1 MHCGSEHSRVV
12 LKDLDI
18 LVNIQQ
24 TTPLN
29 ACDCYRITPLAL
41 RWSIAFWRLA
51 ATWFTMTPDIRSCQ
65 LPPLIGGNL
74 GVKVVNFE
82 EK

>member
-1 MHCGSEHSRVV
+1 VF
-12 LKDLDI
+12 KDLDI
-18 LVNIQQ
+18 LVNIQE

-29 ACDCYRITPLAL
+29 ACGCYRMTPLAL

-51 ATWFTMTPDIRSCQ
+51 AIWFTMTPDICSCQ
-65 LPPLIGGNL
+65 LPPLIGDNL

>member
-1 MHCGSEHSRVV
+1 VF
-12 LKDLDI
+12 KDLVI
-18 LVNIQQ
+18 LVNIQK

-51 ATWFTMTPDIRSCQ
+51 ATWFTITPDIRSCQ
-65 LPPLIGGNL
+65 LPQLMGGNL
-74 GVKVVNFE
+74 GVKVVNFG
-82 EK
+82 KK